1 MRWAARRLSTSAIK
15 KKTTREHDQQ
25 FDRTPRTMLM
35 VAHQRSF

>member
-1 MRWAARRLSTSAIK
+1 MRWAARRLSTSAI